1 MLCLVDIIRLAEPPP
16 PPPLTSAPPPP
27 SSFAPNTP
35 SQNNFSSSAPRSDY
49 QGQGNDPD
57 PPRYKKAFN
66 LALMII
72 NLGLSAMM
80 AATGVLGILEA
91 GSTKDTGVVFMGL
104 YMLIFALILAVFEIS
119 QLRPS
124 MGIDNLWKRNF
135 GFLYGPL
142 GRGIYMIFI
151 AILCFGIQK
160 PYDLAL
166 ASGVVIIFFGS
177 LQIFV
182 SLWYPRYF
190 DKREKYQP

>member
-1 MLCLVDIIRLAEPPP
+1 MSDQPSWLAEPPP
-16 PPPLTSAPPPP
+16 PPPTTSAPPPP
-27 SSFAPNTP
+27 NSFVSNAPV
-35 SQNNFSSSAPRSDY
+35 QNQFSSSASGAQY
-49 QGQGNDPD
+49 QGQENDPD

-72 NLGLSAMM
+72 NLGLSCMM
-80 AATGVLGILEA
+80 AATGVLGIMA
-91 GSTKDTGVVFMGL
+91 SDSTSDTGVIFMGL

-135 GFLYGPL
+135 GFLYGPI

-151 AILCFGIQK
+151 AILCFGIEK

-166 ASGVVIIFFGS
+166 ASGIVIIIFGS

-190 DKREKYQP
+190 DKKDKYQP